1 MNYLCLSLRYLTILI
16 LCSALV
22 NFALADRAGEHY
34 QRGIKNLEE
43 GQYSKALKAFDETI
57 RSAKADAEAN
67 WLAEVHYQKA
77 SAYYALEEF
86 EKAVLEYK
94 EAIAHNPNSTVFY
107 NALGI
112 TYSELK
118 QYNAALDAYKKALA
132 LPPKKAEPHY
142 NIGLVYL
149 KQGTFPPAVDAF
161 KQAIAIDAK
170 WAEAHYGLAEAY
182 LKQGLFSEAEK
193 SYAKAVRL
201 NPSGIG
207 AILGLG
213 QVYAKQTRYD
223 DAITQFQKVIEIQ
236 SDNTEAHYQLAQT
249 YIKLGQK
256 EKAASTM
263 AFFKILR
270 HTDPLLQKAQKW
282 VKIHPDDPKG
292 YNNLGILYLTRKR
305 SDKAIEY
312 YKRAISLS
320 PSLAA
325 AHYNLGLAYH
335 QQENIELAIDAY
347 QKAIFI
353 DATLAI
359 AHNNIAVC
367 YTELRG
373 NLDKALSHAQ
383 TATELAPTE
392 ANYWDTLATVY
403 THIGLESK
411 AKQARQKQVSLLTT
425 SKK

>member
-1 MNYLCLSLRYLTILI
+1 MLRYITILI
-16 LCSALV
+16 LCSALG
-22 NFALADRAGEHY
+22 NIALANRASEHY
-34 QRGIKNLEE
+34 QRGMGHLEE
-43 GQYSKALKAFDETI
+43 GRYQNALKAFDEAI
-57 RSAKADAEAN
+57 RSVKADADRN
-67 WLAEVHYQKA
+67 WLAEIHFQKA
-77 SAYYALEEF
+77 SVYYALEEF
-86 EKAVLEYK
+86 EKAISEYK
-94 EAIAHNPNSTVFY
+94 ETIAHNPKPTVFY

-112 TYSELK
+112 AHSELK
-118 QYNAALDAYKKALA
+118 QYKAALDAYKKALA
-132 LPPKKAEPHY
+132 LSPKKAEPHY

-149 KQGTFPPAVDAF
+149 KQGTFSLAIDAF

-170 WAEAHYGLAEAY
+170 WAEAHNGLAEVY
-182 LKQGLFSEAEK
+182 LKQGLLSQAEK

-201 NPSGIG
+201 NPDRIG

-213 QVYAKQTRYD
+213 QVYVKQTRFNE
-223 DAITQFQKVIEIQ
+223 AITKFEKVIEIQ
-236 SDNTEAHYQLAQT
+236 RDNTDAHYQLAQI

-256 EKAASTM
+256 EKAASAM

-282 VKIHPDDPKG
+282 VKINPDDPKG
-292 YNNLGILYLTRKR
+292 YNNLGILYLTRR
-305 SDKAIEY
+305 RFDKAIEN

-335 QQENIELAIDAY
+335 KQGKIKLAIDAY
-347 QKAIFI
+347 QKAIST

-367 YTELRG
+367 YTELPE

-383 TATELAPTE
+383 TATDLVPAE

-403 THIGLESK
+403 THLGLDSK
-411 AKQARQKQVSLLTT
+411 AKQARQKQTSLLTT

>member
-1 MNYLCLSLRYLTILI
+1 MLRYLTILI
-16 LCSALV
+16 LCSAIG
-22 NFALADRAGEHY
+22 NIALANAANEY
-34 QRGIKNLEE
+34 FQSGIKYAEE
-43 GQYSKALKAFDETI
+43 GRYSKALKAFNETI
-57 RSAKADAEAN
+57 RSAKADADKN
-67 WLAEVHYQKA
+67 WLAEVFFQKA
-77 SAYYALEEF
+77 SVYYALEEF
-86 EKAVLEYK
+86 EKAVSEYK
-94 EAIAHNPNSTVFY
+94 EAIKLNPNSTVFY

-112 TYSELK
+112 AHSELK
-118 QYNAALDAYKKALA
+118 QYKAALDAYKKALE
-132 LPPKKAEPHY
+132 LSPTKAEPHY

-170 WAEAHYGLAEAY
+170 WVDAHNGLAEAY
-182 LKQGLFSEAEK
+182 LKQGLLSQAEK
-193 SYAKAVRL
+193 SYVKAVRL
-201 NPSGIG
+201 SPDRIG

-213 QVYAKQTRYD
+213 QVYAKQTRFN
-223 DAITQFQKVIEIQ
+223 DAITKFEKVIEIQ
-236 SDNTEAHYQLAQT
+236 RDNTDAHYQLAQV

-292 YNNLGILYLTRKR
+292 YNNLGILYLTRER
-305 SDKAIEY
+305 FDKAIEN

-320 PSLAA
+320 PTLTA
-325 AHYNLGLAYH
+325 AHYNLGLTYH
-335 QQENIELAIDAY
+335 KQGKVKLAIGAY
-347 QKAIFI
+347 QKALST

-367 YTELRG
+367 YTELQA
-373 NLDKALSHAQ
+373 NLNKALSHAQ
-383 TATELAPTE
+383 TATDLTPTE

-403 THIGLESK
+403 THLGLDSE
-411 AKQARQKQVSLLTT
+411 AKQAREKQAFLLTT